1 MTHHLTGS
9 FHQQLIA
16 KIGIKLLTYPFAPFR
31 VKTQGVHVVSAAA
44 ACFARGLIPYERAT
58 STNSCRSS
66 FLPRLNLD
74 ITVPTGILNVSAIS
88 LSENSSTS
96 ASSTISRHS
105 TAILSNA

>member
-31 VKTQGVHVVSAAA
+31 VKTQGVHAVSGAP
-44 ACFARGLIPYERAT
+44 ACFVRGLIPYERPT
-58 STNSCRSS
+58 SANSCRSS

-74 ITVPTGILNVSAIS
+74 ITVPTGILTVSALS
-88 LSENSSTS
+88 LYDTSSTP
-96 ASSTISRHS
+96 ATTPIS
-105 TAILSNA
+105 